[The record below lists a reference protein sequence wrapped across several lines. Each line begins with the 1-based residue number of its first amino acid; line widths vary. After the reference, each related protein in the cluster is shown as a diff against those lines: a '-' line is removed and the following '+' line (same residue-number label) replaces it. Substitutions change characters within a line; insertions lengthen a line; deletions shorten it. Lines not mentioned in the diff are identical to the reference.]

1 MKKTMIVFLSLL
13 LLLVGCAPKETDK
26 EEIVQKGDEPV
37 EQEVSIVPTHQLS
50 KSNYR
55 MILPFRPSEA
65 RGVIVSQVANRL
77 DIGEMEEGLRRHST
91 DVFDPE
97 KYYFE
102 EGQYLTKDIVKEW
115 IDDIN
120 PTIKDEESKKEH
132 NQNPR
137 YLSHVLEQNYLEKK
151 DGDSVELVG
160 VSIGLAMK
168 SVYRYTT
175 KPGDPFEYREI
186 SKKEMQE
193 EGNKI
198 AEEVVERLREM
209 DELKDVPIMIGL
221 YREEDQASPIPGNF
235 IATTTVSEGKTK
247 VGKWEPTKEEY
258 VLFPS
263 KQAKDN
269 YYEDYDVVDNFG
281 KDISDYFP
289 NYVGY
294 IGEGFYMDKELK
306 KLSIEVPIEF
316 NGAAEVVGFTQYAF
330 GVAEGMFPKYYD
342 LEIKIQSSD
351 KLHSVI
357 YREAGEEELTVHIFH

>member
-1 MKKTMIVFLSLL
+1 MKNPMKKTMFFLISLL
-13 LLLVGCAPKETDK
+13 LLVSCGPKEKDQ

-50 KSNYR
+50 KNNYK
-55 MILPFRPSEA
+55 MILPFRPSQA

-132 NQNPR
+132 NKNPR

-175 KPGDPFEYREI
+175 EPGAHFEYREI
-186 SKKEMQE
+186 SKK
-193 EGNKI
+193 
-198 AEEVVERLREM
+198 EM

-247 VGKWEPTKEEY
+247 VGKWEPTNEEY
-258 VLFPS
+258 ILFPS
-263 KQAKDN
+263 KEAKEN

-316 NGAAEVVGFTQYAF
+316 NGAAEVVGFTQYAY

-342 LEIKIQSSD
+342 LEIKVQSSD

-357 YREAGEEELTVHIFH
+357 YREAGEEDLTVHIFH

>member
-1 MKKTMIVFLSLL
+1 MKKTMILLLSLL

-151 DGDSVELVG
+151 DGDSVELVV

-186 SKKEMQE
+186 SNKEMQE
-193 EGNKI
+193 EGNKMV
-198 AEEVVERLREM
+198 EEVVERLREM
-209 DELKDVPIMIGL
+209 VEVQDVPVLMGVE
-221 YREEDQASPIPGNF
+221 REDGQAAPVEGDFS
-235 IATTTVSEGKTK
+235 ATAAVCDGKK
-247 VGKWEPTKEEY
+247 KGGKCEPSKE
-258 VLFPS
+258 VCVVFPS
-263 KQAKDN
+263 NQAKDN
-269 YYEDYDVVDNFG
+269 YYEHYD
-281 KDISDYFP
+281 
-289 NYVGY
+289 
-294 IGEGFYMDKELK
+294 
-306 KLSIEVPIEF
+306 
-316 NGAAEVVGFTQYAF
+316 A
-330 GVAEGMFPKYYD
+330 
-342 LEIKIQSSD
+342 
-351 KLHSVI
+351 
-357 YREAGEEELTVHIFH
+357 